1 MSTCGGHPV
10 GDYPT
15 HPPADDPGFSPIPDM
30 SGINAVNGMYP
41 GWSFPVPQG
50 AHDVP
55 HWASPVHRM
64 FGARKHGNSSDLARE
79 DACRRCRGLAGCALR
94 ECVTAERTV
103 GAPAAPQSPFE
114 RDETAGS
121 LLEATLLARSQTCTS
136 ASPATIVG
144 ALARV
149 KDCEAPGAPRG
160 EGRVRLS
167 YSMSG
172 ELVSAV
178 VDQAPFA
185 GTQVAGCVEAKF
197 RGTRIRPYQGADLV
211 LERRFLVP

>member
-1 MSTCGGHPV
+1 MATTLPTPPPTTLDSARFPTCPVSMPSMGCIQDGRFRCPRERTTCHTGRHLFIACSAPANMVIPQTSPERMHV
-10 GDYPT
+10 GD
-15 HPPADDPGFSPIPDM
+15 AE
-30 SGINAVNGMYP
+30 V
-41 GWSFPVPQG
+41 W
-50 AHDVP
+50 
-55 HWASPVHRM
+55 R
-64 FGARKHGNSSDLARE
+64 
-79 DACRRCRGLAGCALR
+79 GCALR